1 MYRLQTAGDVGSKQP
16 ETSFSSELPEDTSI
30 GSTVQG
36 LDIYVEDLDQVIS
49 IKLQFI
55 LLINSNCISKIEIFL
70 TIQRISESVVLV
82 FKELKSLFSM
92 VFLTNFIL

>member
-16 ETSFSSELPEDTSI
+16 KTSFSSELPEDTSI

-55 LLINSNCISKIEIFL
+55 LLINSNGISRIEFFL